1 MHYSALPAVAAV
13 VLAAMPGAHAG
24 LYTKSSPV
32 IQIDSKNYDSLI
44 AKSNYTSVVEFYAP
58 WCGHCQNLK
67 PAYEKAAK
75 NLDGLAKV
83 AAVNC
88 DEDENKPLCGQFG
101 VQGFPTLKIVRPGA
115 KKGKPAVEDYQGPR
129 TAKAIVDAVVD
140 NINNHVKRVN
150 DKDINDFLSKNNE
163 SAKALLFTEKGTTSA
178 LLKSLAIDFLGSITV
193 GQVRNTQQKVV
204 DLFGIED
211 FPKLVLLPGGDKD
224 GIVYD
229 GDLKKE
235 AMVKFLSQAASPNPD
250 PAPKKGKS
258 QTSGKKSDATA
269 GSTEPTGEAEEKVTE
284 SVNDANIQKPVYFE
298 GPLPI
303 PIINEADKL
312 AKNCLAAKAN
322 TCVLAFVPK
331 ESRDST
337 ADKALGALAELSHK
351 HAQGKRKLFPMYEVH
366 IEDEHSVNLL
376 KALDLAQDKTHV
388 IAINARRAW
397 WRLYEGDDFG
407 REALESWIDQ
417 IRMSEGVKR
426 KLPKAVIVAE
436 VKAESIPEATPEAS
450 SEPTPEA
457 TDSDATKTSEIP
469 DAEVTPDAES
479 ISDSTT
485 TEPATPQSGADPT
498 VQIETEAEKPT
509 EEPHAKD
516 EL

>member
-1 MHYSALPAVAAV
+1 MR
-13 VLAAMPGAHAG
+13 
-24 LYTKSSPV
+24 
-32 IQIDSKNYDSLI
+32 IQI
-44 AKSNYTSVVEFYAP
+44 VEFYAP

-83 AAVNC
+83 AAINC

-140 NINNHVKRVN
+140 NINNHVKRVS
-150 DKDINDFLSKNNE
+150 DKDVDEFLSKNNE

-193 GQVRNTQQKVV
+193 GQVRNTQKKAVE
-204 DLFGIED
+204 LFGIEKY
-211 FPKLVLLPGGDKD
+211 PTLVLLPGGDKD

-250 PAPKKGKS
+250 PAPRKGKS
-258 QTSGKKSDATA
+258 QTSSSKKSDA
-269 GSTEPTGEAEEKVTE
+269 STGPSEPSGEAKDKVTE
-284 SVNDANIQKPVYFE
+284 PVDDANIQKPVVFE

-312 AKNCLAAKAN
+312 AKSCLAPKST

-331 ESRDST
+331 ENRDSA
-337 ADKALGALAELSHK
+337 ADKALNALAELSHK
-351 HAQGKRKLFPMYEVH
+351 HAQGKRKLFPMFEVH
-366 IEDEHSVNLL
+366 IEDEHSANLL
-376 KALDLAQDKTHV
+376 KALGLAQDKTHV
-388 IAINARRAW
+388 IAIHARRAW
-397 WRLYEGDDFG
+397 WRLYEGEDFG
-407 REALESWIDQ
+407 REGLEGWIDQ
-417 IRMSEGVKR
+417 IRMSDGVKR
-426 KLPKAVIVAE
+426 KLPDGIVVEE
-436 VKAESIPEATPEAS
+436 VKPESVPEAAPEAS

-457 TDSDATKTSEIP
+457 TENDPAKSSAVP

-485 TEPATPQSGADPT
+485 TEQATPQSGADPT
-498 VQIETEAEKPT
+498 VQVETEAEKPT
-509 EEPHAKD
+509 DEAHTKD